1 MKKKILPTYH
11 ETLYHLIMFRIHQ
24 FTSSRQLL
32 KLDYESFM
40 ICSTVA
46 SHINYQ
52 NMKKNNNYDWDDSWA
67 MARNKST
74 EKIMKKEKLTM
85 FAISNILKIPKES
98 VRRKILILLKKNLLK
113 HTTSQGV
120 TFGEKIELFRPFGRD
135 EMIALSKFLKILSKN
150 GALTQLLE
158 LEEKDLN

>member
-1 MKKKILPTYH
+1 
-11 ETLYHLIMFRIHQ
+11 
-24 FTSSRQLL
+24 
-32 KLDYESFM
+32 
-40 ICSTVA
+40 
-46 SHINYQ
+46 
-52 NMKKNNNYDWDDSWA
+52 